1 MAFIRST
8 KLLAAA
14 ALAFGML
21 TTGALAHTAEQEQMC
36 TGDAMRLCGEFI
48 PNVDRITACM
58 IQKYSQ
64 LSDGCKSVFSAPA
77 PATPAPAAPVN
88 YSPTTTRPS
97 KPLNITPNV
106 KRG

>member
-8 KLLAAA
+8 QLLAAS
-14 ALAFGML
+14 ALALGIM
-21 TTGALAHTAEQEQMC
+21 TTGALAHTPEQEQMC

-64 LSDGCKSVFSAPA
+64 LSDGCKSVFQAPTPQAA
-77 PATPAPAAPVN
+77 PSTPASYVGA
-88 YSPTTTRPS
+88 TRPG
-97 KPLNITPNV
+97 KPLSLTPNP
-106 KRG
+106 KRS

>member
-8 KLLAAA
+8 KLFAASV
-14 ALAFGML
+14 LAFGLL
-21 TTGALAHTAEQEQMC
+21 TTGALAYTPEQQQIC
-36 TGDAMRLCGEFI
+36 SGDAMRLCGEFI

-64 LSDGCKSVFSAPA
+64 LSDGCKSVFHGPA
-77 PATPAPAAPVN
+77 PTAAQPVN
-88 YSPTTTRPS
+88 YTPATTTRPS
-97 KPLNITPNV
+97 KPLTITPNL

>member
-8 KLLAAA
+8 KLLAASVL
-14 ALAFGML
+14 ALGIW
-21 TTGALAHTAEQEQMC
+21 TTSALAHTPEQERMC

-58 IQKYSQ
+58 VQKYSQ
-64 LSDGCKSVFSAPA
+64 LSDGCKSVFQVP
-77 PATPAPAAPVN
+77 TPAPAQPVS
-88 YSPTTTRPS
+88 YTPSTTKPS
-97 KPLNITPNV
+97 KPLTITPNA

>member
-8 KLLAAA
+8 KLLAAS

-36 TGDAMRLCGEFI
+36 SGDAMRLCGEFI
-48 PNVDRITACM
+48 PSVDRITACM

-64 LSDGCKSVFSAPA
+64 LSDGCKSVFQAPA
-77 PATPAPAAPVN
+77 PAARAPASPVN
-88 YSPTTTRPS
+88 YSPAATRPS
-97 KPLNITPNV
+97 KPLTITPNL

>member
-8 KLLAAA
+8 KLLAAS

-21 TTGALAHTAEQEQMC
+21 TTGALAHTAAQEQMC
-36 TGDAMRLCGEFI
+36 SGDAMRLCGEFI

-64 LSDGCKSVFSAPA
+64 LSDGCKSVFNAPTPAAAPA
-77 PATPAPAAPVN
+77 QPVSYTPA
-88 YSPTTTRPS
+88 TTTRPS
-97 KPLNITPNV
+97 KPLKIMPSV

>member
-8 KLLAAA
+8 QLLAAS
-14 ALAFGML
+14 ALALGIM
-21 TTGALAHTAEQEQMC
+21 TTGALAHTPEQEQMC

-64 LSDGCKSVFSAPA
+64 LSDGCKSVFHAPA
-77 PATPAPAAPVN
+77 PAAAPAQPVN
-88 YSPTTTRPS
+88 YTPSNKPS
-97 KPLNITPNV
+97 KPLTITPNL
-106 KRG
+106 KHG

>member
-1 MAFIRST
+1 MPFIRST
-8 KLLAAA
+8 KWLVAF
-14 ALAFGML
+14 ALASCMQ

-64 LSDGCKSVFSAPA
+64 LSDGCKSVFQMPT
-77 PATPAPAAPVN
+77 PTPASSVN
-88 YSPTTTRPS
+88 YSPATPRPS
-97 KPLNITPNV
+97 KPLTITPAP